1 MKRRIIALALS
12 LVLALSLFPGTAYA
26 DIHRNDMRAVWI
38 STIFNLDYPSTKNNE
53 SAQKNEYIL
62 LLEGIGIC
70 FFDADCIPLEMGL
83 RQWIIGTFGG
93 KSGTI
98 RGDSGLMTVQSAS
111 LFAIAAA

>member
-1 MKRRIIALALS
+1 MRSVFLIGVINPASSKDQS
-12 LVLALSLFPGTAYA
+12 LVERRDLEVESSLLTAA
-26 DIHRNDMRAVWI
+26 AGSQGSW
-38 STIFNLDYPSTKNNE
+38 S
-53 SAQKNEYIL
+53 
-62 LLEGIGIC
+62 IGIC